1 MIHAILS
8 SVGALIIAGMFLEVL
23 ADWTIRAHPD
33 RDPGRVRKGELR

>member
-23 ADWTIRAHPD
+23 ADWTIRTHPD
-33 RDPGRVRKGELR
+33 RQPGRVQNRELR